1 MQLTERHLW
10 LALLSTLII
19 RLLFAHFMPLTGDE
33 MYFIEWGRH
42 LDYGYY
48 DHTPMVGWLLAAL
61 LHFGDAPV
69 WLRSPQILIVTFIG
83 WAIYRLLRNTHPQSA
98 VMAAI
103 LFLIAPINVL
113 GVLITTDT
121 PLLFWSFL
129 SALGFYRA
137 QQDDS
142 VGWYLLTGLLLGLAF
157 FSKFFAGLLG
167 VSYVIYT
174 LLYVRRGWRP
184 WRGIGLIILGTLP
197 FIFLNLLWNYNHCWD
212 NYLFNLINRTEGDT
226 FSLELPGKYLLMVVY
241 LLSPAVVYYYIKE
254 GRKNLHP
261 GTGMGV
267 FSSLFIISYS
277 LFLLLSFWVSIGLH
291 WLLSFYPFVFI
302 GMASVFSATALR
314 RTFYFMLP
322 YTLIHVLVLA
332 VMLVMG
338 PGLFRSNESIYRDL
352 VYGFYSDKMVEMLA
366 PYRKEFI
373 LATDSYTESAVLSYR
388 SGGVHVPVLGPGS
401 HHARQDDMVTDF
413 RKLDGKNILLLSYSS
428 KLEQHRDWFD
438 SIEIHTL
445 PIEGTQFYYLL
456 GRGFKYKVYRKEVLE
471 HVLSDYYQIPDYL
484 PVGRCGMFEKY
495 GKPQKQGGG

>member
-10 LALLSTLII
+10 IALLSTLII
-19 RLLFAHFMPLTGDE
+19 RLLIAHFMPLTGDE

-48 DHTPMVGWLLAAL
+48 DHTPMVGWFLASLLY
-61 LHFGDAPV
+61 FGDAPV
-69 WLRSPQILIVTFIG
+69 WLRLPQILIVTFIG
-83 WAIYRLLRNTHPQSA
+83 WAIYRLLRDRHPQSA

-129 SALGFYRA
+129 SALCFYRA
-137 QQDDS
+137 QRDDS

-167 VSYVIYT
+167 VAYVLYT

-226 FSLELPGKYLLMVVY
+226 FSLKLSGKYLLTLIY

-254 GRKNLHP
+254 ARNLRP

-267 FSSLFIISYS
+267 FSGLFLISYS

-302 GMASVFSATALR
+302 GMASVFSAKALR

-322 YTLIHVLVLA
+322 YSLLHVLVIA
-332 VMLVMG
+332 VLLIMG
-338 PGLFRSNESIYRDL
+338 PGLFRDNDNIYRDL

-366 PYRKEFI
+366 PSRKEYI

-388 SGGVHVPVLGPGS
+388 SGGVHVPVLGIGS
-401 HHARQDDMVTDF
+401 HHARQDDIVTDF
-413 RKLDGKNILLLSYSS
+413 RKLDGKNILLLSYSA
-428 KLEQHRDWFD
+428 KLEQHSDWFD
-438 SIEIHTL
+438 SVELHTL
-445 PIEGTQFYYLL
+445 SIAGTRFYYLL
-456 GRGFKYKVYRKEVLE
+456 GRGFRYKTYHREVLE
-471 HVLSDYYQIPDYL
+471 PVLSHYYQIPDYL

-495 GKPQKQGGG
+495 GKPQSAGNK